1 MISWTLPP
9 KFIGLLKRKSHKFR
23 TSCLKYI
30 IKTNK
35 VMLSYL
41 VNEFKDGFIFLGPNS
56 RINLGVNSGKVWKW
70 EDLVLNINRP
80 CGGKNDGTWV
90 GWTKL
95 DKWSLLCVLDFNMKR
110 SGKNWW
116 RNSPF
121 CFIDIL
127 FHVHTYNLLQ
137 NHIDKSLL
145 IYIWRGNS
153 FPFFFWLMFSL

>member
-1 MISWTLPP
+1 MNS
-9 KFIGLLKRKSHKFR
+9 K
-23 TSCLKYI
+23 
-30 IKTNK
+30 
-35 VMLSYL
+35 MLSY
-41 VNEFKDGFIFLGPNS
+41 FLGPNS
-56 RINLGVNSGKVWKW
+56 RTNLGVDNGKVWKW
-70 EDLVLNINRP
+70 EDLVLNIKRP

-95 DKWSLLCVLDFNMKR
+95 DKWSLLCVMDFNMKR

-127 FHVHTYNLLQ
+127 FHVHTYILLQ

-145 IYIWRGNS
+145 IYIWGGNY
-153 FPFFFWLMFSL
+153 FPFFFWLTFSLKNVLLFPTFNLRSFKIGKIFHESQFNILF